1 MRWWHRLACSRL
13 DGQRVP
19 VWHQVMLDT
28 SSSAL
33 GCLACPW
40 CLLPSGRGQVGGT
53 YLPRGKGGHP
63 MLIPVSQEELPWCPC
78 SLEDHGAILPVEG
91 EVGDVDDADAAVDG
105 RGQPVDAA
113 IRGHQHIG
121 VEGDFERPVN
131 AGGERMGSAP
141 SYAWAGSCQ
150 PYVGTCPHCPVTYL
164 FSRTISGSQTM
175 VEGTRSSWMLSYF
188 SGSQRRR

>member
-1 MRWWHRLACSRL
+1 
-13 DGQRVP
+13 
-19 VWHQVMLDT
+19 
-28 SSSAL
+28 
-33 GCLACPW
+33 
-40 CLLPSGRGQVGGT
+40 
-53 YLPRGKGGHP
+53 

-78 SLEDHGAILPVEG
+78 SLEDHGAVLPVEG

-105 RGQPVDAA
+105 GGQPVDAA
-113 IRGHQHIG
+113 IRGDQHIG
-121 VEGDFERPVN
+121 VEGDFERPVD